1 MNLDKHAANL
11 IEPPGEHHL
20 FKPHHFLTR
29 FKQFIGSNN
38 KERDFAWP
46 QHGN

>member
-1 MNLDKHAANL
+1 MNLDKHATNL
-11 IEPPGEHHL
+11 IEPPGEQH
-20 FKPHHFLTR
+20 PCNAYHFLTR
-29 FKQFIGSNN
+29 FKHFKGCNN